1 MAIHIYFYQCNADF
15 SQEYADEHY
24 DGKPSK
30 DNIQYHWEDYFVIKG
45 GVFKISEPIHDT
57 YILAGQ
63 KDGDSFEYEVPNML
77 KFKFLGDNNQV
88 TEIAVSESIL
98 IEYKKNKKGDETAFH
113 FYLKDDEVFANPI
126 PGVYIDVADF
136 PKELK

>member
-1 MAIHIYFYQCNADF
+1 MGVHINFYQCNDDF
-15 SQEYADEHY
+15 SQEYANEHHE
-24 DGKPSK
+24 GKASE
-30 DNIQYHWEDYFVIKG
+30 DNIQYHWEDYFVIQG
-45 GVFKISEPIHDT
+45 IFKISEPIKDT
-57 YILAGQ
+57 YTLAGE
-63 KDGDSFEYEVPNML
+63 KDGKQFEYNVLNML

-98 IEYKKNKKGDETAFH
+98 IEYKRGKKGEEEQFE
-113 FYLKDDEVFANPI
+113 FFLKDREVFANPI